1 MSDSSR
7 NAVRSILRR
16 CWPVLAAVPL
26 GAACGGAYALAAPV
40 QYQAN
45 AYVMVVPQ
53 ATGDSATAVNFAQA
67 YGRVITQPEILLEA
81 SVSTGVPLAKLAP
94 LIQATTSPD
103 APMVQIT
110 GSAPTAARAAQEA
123 NAVARSLV
131 TFGNAVT
138 KQTRVQLITFAA
150 AARPDAPSSPSHT
163 LDVAV
168 GGAAGLLIGGLAMM
182 ARQSRA
188 GGGAAPSALPQ
199 PRSDS
204 SAEDAPA
211 DEFPADPAPA
221 GTPDRT
227 PAPASA
233 PAPAQGAAA
242 AASSEAD
249 ADRTRQ
255 SAARARR

>member
-1 MSDSSR
+1 MSDTSR
-7 NAVRSILRR
+7 NAARSILRR

-53 ATGDSATAVNFAQA
+53 TVGDSATAVNFAQA
-67 YGRVITQPEILLEA
+67 YGRVIAQPEILLDA
-81 SVSTGVPLAKLAP
+81 SSSTGVPLAQLTP

-110 GSAPTAARAAQEA
+110 GSAPTAARAAAEA

-131 TFGNAVT
+131 TFGNDASN
-138 KQTRVQLITFAA
+138 QTRVRLITFAA
-150 AARPDAPSSPSHT
+150 AARPATASSPSRS

-168 GGAAGLLIGGLAMM
+168 GGAAGLLVGGLGMM
-182 ARQSRA
+182 ARQSRT
-188 GGGAAPSALPQ
+188 GGGSTPSPLPQ

-204 SAEDAPA
+204 LSDDAPG
-211 DEFPADPAPA
+211 DELPAEPAPA
-221 GTPDRT
+221 ET
-227 PAPASA
+227 PAPDSAAASA
-233 PAPAQGAAA
+233 PT
-242 AASSEAD
+242 EAGSK
-249 ADRTRQ
+249 RTRQ
-255 SAARARR
+255 SAAQARR

>member
-53 ATGDSATAVNFAQA
+53 VGGDSATAVNFAQA
-67 YGRVITQPEILLEA
+67 YGRVIAQPEILLDA
-81 SVSTGVPLAKLAP
+81 SASTGVPLAKLTP

-131 TFGNAVT
+131 TFGNAAT
-138 KQTRVQLITFAA
+138 KETRVRLITFAA
-150 AARPDAPSSPSHT
+150 AARPDAPSSPSRS

-168 GGAAGLLIGGLAMM
+168 GGAAGLLVGGLGMM
-182 ARQSRA
+182 AGRTR
-188 GGGAAPSALPQ
+188 GGAPAPSPLPQ

-204 SAEDAPA
+204 RSEDAPA
-211 DEFPADPAPA
+211 DGLPADPAPA
-221 GTPDRT
+221 EAPSSATGEPAGTGTGPDR
-227 PAPASA
+227 S
-233 PAPAQGAAA
+233 
-242 AASSEAD
+242 
-249 ADRTRQ
+249 RQ
-255 SAARARR
+255 SATQARR

>member
-53 ATGDSATAVNFAQA
+53 ADGDSATAVNFAQA
-67 YGRVITQPEILLEA
+67 YGRVIAQPEILLDA
-81 SVSTGVPLAKLAP
+81 SAGTGVPLAKLTP

-110 GSAPTAARAAQEA
+110 GSAPTSARAAQEA

-131 TFGNAVT
+131 TFGNAAT
-138 KQTRVQLITFAA
+138 KETRVRLITFAA
-150 AARPDAPSSPSHT
+150 AARPDVPSSPSRS

-168 GGAAGLLIGGLAMM
+168 GGAAGLLIGGLGMM
-182 ARQSRA
+182 ARQSR
-188 GGGAAPSALPQ
+188 GGGAPAPSPLPQ

-204 SAEDAPA
+204 RSEDAPA
-211 DEFPADPAPA
+211 DGLPTEAPA
-221 GTPDRT
+221 ET
-227 PAPASA
+227 PAPAAGQSA
-233 PAPAQGAAA
+233 SPETGT
-242 AASSEAD
+242 
-249 ADRTRQ
+249 DRSRQ
-255 SAARARR
+255 SATQARR

>member
-1 MSDSSR
+1 MTDSSR

-53 ATGDSATAVNFAQA
+53 VDGDSATAVNFAQA
-67 YGRVITQPEILLEA
+67 YGRVIAQPEILLDA
-81 SVSTGVPLAKLAP
+81 SAGTGVPLAKLTP

-110 GSAPTAARAAQEA
+110 GSAPTAARAATEA

-131 TFGNAVT
+131 TFGNNAT
-138 KQTRVQLITFAA
+138 KQTRVRLITFAA
-150 AARPDAPSSPSHT
+150 AARPDAPSSPSRS

-168 GGAAGLLIGGLAMM
+168 GGAAGLLVGGLGMM
-182 ARQSRA
+182 ARQSRD
-188 GGGAAPSALPQ
+188 GGGPAPSPLPQ

-204 SAEDAPA
+204 RSEDAPA
-211 DEFPADPAPA
+211 DGTPADPAPA
-221 GTPDRT
+221 ET
-227 PAPASA
+227 PAPG
-233 PAPAQGAAA
+233 PAAGEPTRTEED
-242 AASSEAD
+242 S
-249 ADRTRQ
+249 DRSRQ
-255 SAARARR
+255 SATQARR

>member
-53 ATGDSATAVNFAQA
+53 VDGDSATAVNFAQA
-67 YGRVITQPEILLEA
+67 YGRVIAQPEILLDA
-81 SVSTGVPLAKLAP
+81 SAGTGVPLAKLTP

-131 TFGNAVT
+131 TFGNAAT
-138 KQTRVQLITFAA
+138 KETRVRLITFAA
-150 AARPDAPSSPSHT
+150 AASPDAPSSPSRS

-168 GGAAGLLIGGLAMM
+168 GGAAGLLIGGLGMM
-182 ARQSRA
+182 ARQAR
-188 GGGAAPSALPQ
+188 GGGAPAASPLPQ

-204 SAEDAPA
+204 RSEDAPA
-211 DEFPADPAPA
+211 DGLPADPAPA
-221 GTPDRT
+221 ET
-227 PAPASA
+227 PAPAAGESA
-233 PAPAQGAAA
+233 SRETGP
-242 AASSEAD
+242 
-249 ADRTRQ
+249 DRSRQ
-255 SAARARR
+255 SATQARR